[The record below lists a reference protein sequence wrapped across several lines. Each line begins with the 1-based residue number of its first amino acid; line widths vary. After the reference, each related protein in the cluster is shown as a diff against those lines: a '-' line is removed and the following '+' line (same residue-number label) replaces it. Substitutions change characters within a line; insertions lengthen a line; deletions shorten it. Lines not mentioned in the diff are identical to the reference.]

1 MLFLGLASNYRGGD
15 ILRHTFAWG
24 TRQDSEKLRQHLATR
39 YEVDKKHVALYHNG
53 RSALS
58 VAIKYTVPEH
68 SEVLVVGFT
77 CYAVTEAVKA
87 AKCTPV
93 FADID
98 PDTLHYDL
106 KNLKE
111 TLKRHPKTKAIIIQ
125 NTLGIP
131 VEIDKIEKACKKLN
145 LQIIEDLAHCAGVK
159 YPDGREAGTVG
170 NAVALSFGKGKSI
183 DTISGGAVILR
194 NKNLPYQ
201 PGKKPKLSD
210 RLRDRWYPVFG
221 VCTRALYH
229 VKIGKYLMSA
239 LVKIHWVKPSADAI
253 LSQNTRLTHW
263 QARLALRQFQ
273 KLPRGG
279 AKPLRDFYLVKDRAY
294 LYQKLEKR
302 GYYFRESWYDV
313 PISPARYYEAQ
324 HFPEEECPVA
334 TQVASEIINLPTWYP
349 KHKLRPAVTII
360 KEHQE
365 IYQKSTAKTERSK
378 K

>member
-24 TRQDSEKLRQHLATR
+24 TRKDSEQLRCHLASR
-39 YEVDKKHVALYHNG
+39 YDVDKKHVALYHNG

-77 CYAVTEAVKA
+77 CHAVIQAVKA

-98 PDTLHYDL
+98 PGTLHYNL

-111 TLKRHPKTKAIIIQ
+111 TLKLHPRTKAIIIQ

-131 VEIDKIEKACKKLN
+131 VEIEKIEKVCKKLN
-145 LQIIEDLAHCAGVK
+145 LKIIEDLAHCTGAK
-159 YPDGREAGTVG
+159 YPDGREVGTVG
-170 NAVALSFGKGKSI
+170 DAVALSFGKGKSI
-183 DTISGGAVILR
+183 DTISGGAVIVR

-201 PGKKPKLSD
+201 PGKKPKPSD

-221 VCTRALYH
+221 VLTRALYH
-229 VKIGKYLMSA
+229 IKIGKYLMSA
-239 LVKIHWVKPSADAI
+239 LVKLHWVQRSADAH
-253 LSQNTRLTHW
+253 LDQNTRLTHW
-263 QARLALRQFQ
+263 QAKLALRQLQ
-273 KLPRGG
+273 KIPHGG
-279 AKPLRDFYLVKDRAY
+279 AKPLRNFYLVKDRTF
-294 LYQKLEKR
+294 LYQKLEKQ
-302 GYYFRESWYDV
+302 GYYFAESWYDV
-313 PISPARYYEAQ
+313 PISPARYYESQ
-324 HFPEEECPVA
+324 HFPEDECPVA
-334 TQVASEIINLPTWYP
+334 TKVASEIVNVPTWYP
-349 KHKLRPAVTII
+349 KQKLRPAVAII

-365 IYQKSTAKTERSK
+365 IYQKSTERSK
-378 K
+378 NES